1 MSLSNNLPPFLILA
15 SALFYEPFYSYP
27 SILLTEMFAF
37 MSLSNNL
44 PFLLTSISTY
54 FDEVPAGTE
63 TSEDLD

>member
-37 MSLSNNL
+37 ISLSNNL

-54 FDEVPAGTE
+54 FDKVPAGTE
-63 TSEDLD
+63 TSEDFD